1 VIVIRPA
8 GPADLDD
15 VSSLERAAFGS
26 DAWSPRSLEHELSA
40 LGDHRHMLV
49 AVAADQVVGYAA
61 AAGNGE
67 TCDLL
72 RMAVAAD
79 HQRMGVAS
87 RLFTEL
93 FLGGRHRYERI
104 LLEVAADNSAALA
117 LYENLGFTEIARRP
131 RYYSGAVAAVV
142 MQLDLSAA
150 VAQPER
156 DPSARSRRR
165 SSPRDRVRPASGHG
179 CGHR

>member
-1 VIVIRPA
+1 VIALRPA
-8 GPADLDD
+8 VAADLAD
-15 VSSLERAAFGS
+15 VSSLERAVFGRDS
-26 DAWSPRSLEHELSA
+26 WSPRSLEHELSA

-49 AVAADQVVGYAA
+49 AVAAGRVVGYAA
-61 AAGNGE
+61 AAGNVE

-72 RMAVAAD
+72 RMAVAPD
-79 HQRMGVAS
+79 HQRTGIAS

-93 FLGGRHRYERI
+93 FLGAPSRYERI

-117 LYENLGFTEIARRP
+117 LYESLGFIEIARRP
-131 RYYSGAVAAVV
+131 RYYSGAEAALV

-156 DPSARSRRR
+156 EPSPRSRRC
-165 SSPRDRVRPASGHG
+165 SSPRDPVLPPSGHSPG
-179 CGHR
+179 DP